1 MVRQPWLLVEPTDH
15 GTHQAQRTAA
25 AATRGHPTPPGAGVL
40 VPPPP
45 QPGGQAH
52 DDPQRHGQ
60 HGQPARP
67 RSHRRDPCLGTAPPP
82 WRITTAGLAAW
93 PGCIRCHGLRCCRGS
108 MGHPRPAA
116 PCALGLA
123 LPTPREP
130 PRSGIPRTVAPA
142 AQRATA
148 GSARTAPRVALAP
161 HPSATDL
168 RALCDPHDTSPSPR
182 RQPGEQ
188 RDLGNAP
195 IGGHAHPPRPHRAA
209 HACQGAPAAG
219 EFVTR
224 PPAVPSRH
232 RLGPPRDRHRPPAD
246 QEGAHQA
253 VLVSCPRP
261 VAGQP
266 YWAVRRKLDAG
277 VQEPRIGPGP
287 RLQARMVEHARP
299 PLGGSFLRAK
309 ATGQWGLTAGL
320 LVHNGRHQGT
330 NRVALMARCPR
341 QQIPEIIVETSSR
354 RVWRSQTSRLA
365 SRRKPWLLVTL

>member
-67 RSHRRDPCLGTAPPP
+67 RSHRRDPCRGTAPPP
-82 WRITTAGLAAW
+82 LRITTAGLAAW

-148 GSARTAPRVALAP
+148 GRARNAPRVELAP

-168 RALCDPHDTSPSPR
+168 RALCDPTDNSPSPR

-188 RDLGNAP
+188 RDLGNARS
-195 IGGHAHPPRPHRAA
+195 A
-209 HACQGAPAAG
+209 
-219 EFVTR
+219 VTR
-224 PPAVPSRH
+224 TRRGPTVQSTRVRARRRPASSSRGLRPFH
-232 RLGPPRDRHRPPAD
+232 PGTASARQEIGTARRPTRREPTKRCWSPAIVQSMASRTGPCAGSWTRACRSPASAQGRGSRRAWWSTRDR
-246 QEGAHQA
+246 
-253 VLVSCPRP
+253 
-261 VAGQP
+261 
-266 YWAVRRKLDAG
+266 
-277 VQEPRIGPGP
+277 
-287 RLQARMVEHARP
+287 
-299 PLGGSFLRAK
+299 
-309 ATGQWGLTAGL
+309 
-320 LVHNGRHQGT
+320 
-330 NRVALMARCPR
+330 
-341 QQIPEIIVETSSR
+341 
-354 RVWRSQTSRLA
+354 RLA
-365 SRRKPWLLVTL
+365 AAS